1 MQLFVK
7 ALTVIDFSYLCPIRG
22 VLGESWI
29 ADIILDG
36 ALDDQNMVL
45 DFGLVKKKIKTLID
59 EHLDHKLAIPVAY
72 DGVSIKDSESKENH
86 KVVSFVTD
94 EQTIKADVAGP
105 ACSFAELTVKRIDEK
120 AVAEFLQSIILP
132 ELPDN
137 VKGLTIELRPEA
149 INGFYY
155 HYSHGLKKHD
165 GNCQRIVHGHRST
178 IEIKENNMRSPR
190 LNKFIADRWEDIYL
204 GSEEDVV
211 AASQLEMI
219 SAATVNQ
226 DTDVCFK
233 YTATQG
239 EFELVIS
246 KAVTEVLPCDTT
258 VECLAEFLL
267 HELHA
272 EHPEKHY
279 HVMAFEGVGKGAM
292 FSSDDL
298 S

>member
-7 ALTVIDFSYLCPIRG
+7 ALTVIDFSYLCPQRG

-59 EHLDHKLAIPVAY
+59 EYVDHKLAIPTAFA
-72 DGVSIKDSESKENH
+72 GVSVEASAVKANH
-86 KVVSFVTD
+86 DVVKFVSND
-94 EQTIKADVAGP
+94 QQRNAIVAGP
-105 ACSFAELTVKRIDEK
+105 SSAFALLDVTRIDEQ
-120 AVAEFLQSIILP
+120 AVAQYLQDKILP

-178 IEIKENNMRSPR
+178 IEIKENHMRSPR
-190 LNKFIADRWEDIYL
+190 LNKALADRWADIYL
-204 GSEEDVV
+204 GSQEDLV
-211 AASQLEMI
+211 
-219 SAATVNQ
+219 SADTLVLIPHALVTEQ
-226 DTDVCFK
+226 DHCFK

-239 EFELVIS
+239 DYELVIS
-246 KAVTEVLPCDTT
+246 KAITEIVPCDTT
-258 VECLAEFLL
+258 VECLADFLL
-267 HELHA
+267 RELYEQA
-272 EHPEKHY
+272 PDKHY
-279 HVMAFEGVGKGAM
+279 HVSAFEGVGKGAM
-292 FSSDDL
+292 FSTDNITE
-298 S
+298 